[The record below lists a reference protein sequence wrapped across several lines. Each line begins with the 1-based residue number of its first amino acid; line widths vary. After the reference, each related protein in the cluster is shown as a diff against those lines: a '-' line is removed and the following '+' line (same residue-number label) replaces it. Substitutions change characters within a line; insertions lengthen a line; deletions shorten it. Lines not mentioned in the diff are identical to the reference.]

1 MQGPALMKSVASPLE
16 TPTANLFKCRF
27 VFMGKS
33 MFSHT
38 HQLRVRYSESDRMGT
53 FYNSRLLEWMEVGRS
68 ELIRA
73 MGSSYAEWERR
84 GVMAP
89 LVEASLK
96 FKGRAGYD
104 DLLEIET
111 RCLREG
117 RARLRF
123 ESSLKHADSGK
134 PVAEGYTIHALTD
147 PDGKPIRV
155 PEWING
161 LLTGEEDL

>member
-1 MQGPALMKSVASPLE
+1 
-16 TPTANLFKCRF
+16 
-27 VFMGKS
+27 

-73 MGSSYAEWERR
+73 TGSTYAEWEER

-89 LVEASLK
+89 IVEANLK

-111 RCLREG
+111 SCIREG

-123 ESSLKHADSGK
+123 ESKLSLVENGR

-147 PDGKPIRV
+147 PSGKPMRI
-155 PEWING
+155 PEWIDELLNG
-161 LLTGEEDL
+161 DEDL

>member
-1 MQGPALMKSVASPLE
+1 
-16 TPTANLFKCRF
+16 
-27 VFMGKS
+27 

-38 HQLRVRYSESDRMGT
+38 HQLRIRYSESDRMGT

-73 MGSSYAEWERR
+73 TGHTYAEWEER

-89 LVEASLK
+89 IVEASLK

-111 RCLREG
+111 VCRREG

-123 ESSLKHADSGK
+123 ESKLALAESGR
-134 PVAEGYTIHALTD
+134 PVAEGYTIHALVD
-147 PDGKPIRV
+147 PDGRPIRI
-155 PEWING
+155 PDWIEG
-161 LLTGEEDL
+161 LLAQDAE

>member
-1 MQGPALMKSVASPLE
+1 
-16 TPTANLFKCRF
+16 
-27 VFMGKS
+27 
-33 MFSHT
+33 MFRHT

-73 MGSSYAEWERR
+73 TGSTYAEWEER

-89 LVEASLK
+89 IVEANLK

-111 RCLREG
+111 ACSREG

-123 ESSLKHADSGK
+123 ESKIVLAETGR
-134 PVAEGYTIHALTD
+134 PVAEGHTIHALVD
-147 PDGKPIRV
+147 PTGKPIRI
-155 PEWING
+155 PEWIAEA
-161 LLTGEEDL
+161 LTLQA